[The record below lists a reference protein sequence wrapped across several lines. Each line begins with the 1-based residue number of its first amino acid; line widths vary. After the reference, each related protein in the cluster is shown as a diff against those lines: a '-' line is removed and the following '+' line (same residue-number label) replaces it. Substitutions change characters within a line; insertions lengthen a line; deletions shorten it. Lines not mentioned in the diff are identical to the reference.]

1 MAKVTR
7 EQLVR
12 AVHAKTGLPKSTIR
26 DAIGDA
32 IDIIVQAVVNDDR
45 VAIKDLGTMF
55 RRRRK
60 VRSPSRV
67 GERTNKVKQ
76 AWVVKFVPSK
86 TLRRSVR

>member
-7 EQLVR
+7 EQIVR

-32 IDIIVQAVVNDDR
+32 IDIIVQAVVNDEK
-45 VAIKDLGTMF
+45 VAIKELGTLF

-60 VRSPSRV
+60 VRSPSGFGKSTSV
-67 GERTNKVKQ
+67 VKQ